1 MPPVADCSQT
11 VQCILDRA
19 SVSISVNNAF
29 IDMTVPQVVSVGTS
43 YAITVTRT
51 TPNAQPLFTSF
62 WYVRD
67 DGRERVPNC
76 TGGGISTV
84 GGGISGMSAT
94 ITPVD
99 PILTPGYTVRIYLV
113 GTFGPPPEGC
123 PLWSA
128 TGVLSQA
135 AVQGQRHL
143 ATFVVQ

>member
-1 MPPVADCSQT
+1 M
-11 VQCILDRA
+11 
-19 SVSISVNNAF
+19 SVSVNNAF
-29 IDMTVPQVVSVGTS
+29 IDMAVPQVVSVGTP

-51 TPNAQPLFTSF
+51 TPNAQPLFTSL

-76 TGGGISTV
+76 AGGGISTV
-84 GGGISGMSAT
+84 GGGSFGMSAT

-99 PILTPGYTVRIYLV
+99 PILTPGHTVRIYLV
-113 GTFGPPPEGC
+113 GTFGQIPPVEGC

-128 TGVLSQA
+128 TGVLNQA